1 MGGWMNYRQV
11 WWMLV
16 VGFVLAIS
24 TAGWAAN
31 SRIIVAVPDEP
42 PSLDPTTN
50 ASAAIDQILNQNVYE
65 GLVRVT
71 PTGEIEP
78 ALAESFEVAPDGQTY
93 TFHLRQGVSFHNGD
107 SFTASDVVATFE
119 RDMDSATG
127 HPHPE
132 YYTHIEQI
140 ETPDPYTVIFRM
152 SETNVGFLSLLALGD
167 SVILPEEIH
176 ADLAHHPVGT
186 GPFQFGKWV
195 VGDHL
200 RLERY
205 PDYYHEGVPL
215 LEAVTFRFIS
225 DFASALAALLAG
237 DVDVIAKVPAEIALS
252 VEGDQRFQT
261 IAGPQNLVQI
271 LAINNARSPFSDV
284 KVRQAIA
291 HALDRN
297 TIIEGTMFGY
307 GQPIGSHL
315 TPASPYYVDLTGLY
329 PYDLEQARRLLSE
342 AGHPDGFSAT
352 LTLPQNYEI
361 HVRTG
366 EIVADQLSRVG
377 INLTIELVEWGQW
390 LSRVYTNA
398 NYDLTIIGHIGKL
411 DPGAMLASY
420 GPGNESYY
428 FRRGYENPLLDSLLD
443 EGCIT
448 VNEERRAAIYAEI
461 QEIIA
466 RDVVNFFIQD
476 PYQIIIAKQE
486 ITGIELYP
494 IYLINVTSL
503 TWSS

>member
-1 MGGWMNYRQV
+1 MNYRQV

-24 TAGWAAN
+24 TAVWAAD
-31 SRIIVAVPDEP
+31 SKIVVAVPDEP

-50 ASAAIDQILNQNVYE
+50 ASAAIDQVLNQNVYE

-78 ALAESFEVAPDGQTY
+78 ALAESFEVAPDGKTY
-93 TFHLRQGVSFHNGD
+93 TFHLRRGVSFHNGD
-107 SFTASDVVATFE
+107 SFSASDVVATFE
-119 RDMDSATG
+119 RNADPATG

-132 YYTHIEQI
+132 YYAHVEQI
-140 ETPDPYTVIFRM
+140 EVPDPYTVIFRM
-152 SETNVGFLSLLALGD
+152 AETDAGFLSLLALGD
-167 SVILPEEIH
+167 SVILPEEIP

-186 GPFQFGKWV
+186 GPFQFGEWV
-195 VGDHL
+195 IGDHL

-205 PDYYHEGVPL
+205 PDYYHDGVPL

-237 DVDVIAKVPAEIALS
+237 DVDMIAKVPAEIALS

-271 LAINNARSPFSDV
+271 LAINNAREPFSNLL
-284 KVRQAIA
+284 VRQAIA

-307 GQPIGSHL
+307 GEPIGSHL
-315 TPASPYYVDLTGLY
+315 TPASPYYVDLTELY
-329 PYDLEQARRLLSE
+329 PHDLEQARRLLSE

-352 LTLPQNYEI
+352 LTLPQNYET

-366 EIVADQLSRVG
+366 EIIADQLSRVG
-377 INLTIELVEWGQW
+377 IDLKIEIVEWGQW
-390 LSRVYTNA
+390 LSRIYTDA
-398 NYDLTIIGHIGKL
+398 NYDLTVIGHIGKL
-411 DPGAMLASY
+411 DPGAMLSGY
-420 GPGNESYY
+420 GPGKENYY
-428 FRRGYENPLLDSLLD
+428 FRRGYESERLNALLD
-443 EGCIT
+443 EGRIT

-466 RDVVNFFIQD
+466 QDVVNFFIQD

-486 ITGIELYP
+486 LTGIKLYP
-494 IYLINVTSL
+494 IYLINVTSVS
-503 TWSS
+503 WSP

>member
-1 MGGWMNYRQV
+1 MNHRQML
-11 WWMLV
+11 WMLV
-16 VGFVLAIS
+16 VCFLVAVSAI
-24 TAGWAAN
+24 GWAED
-31 SRIIVAVPDEP
+31 SKIVIAVPDEP
-42 PSLDPTTN
+42 PRLDPTTN

-71 PTGEIEP
+71 PSGEIEP
-78 ALAESFEVAPDGQTY
+78 ALAESFEIAPDGKTY
-93 TFHLRQGVSFHNGD
+93 TFHLRRGVSFHNGD
-107 SFTASDVVATFE
+107 SFTSSDVVATFE
-119 RDMDSATG
+119 RDMDPATG

-132 YYTHIEQI
+132 YYAHIEQI
-140 ETPDPYTVIFRM
+140 EAPDPYTVIFRM
-152 SETNVGFLSLLALGD
+152 SETNAGFLSLLALGD
-167 SVILPEEIH
+167 SVILPKKIPE
-176 ADLAHHPVGT
+176 DLAHHPVGT

-215 LEAVTFRFIS
+215 LETITFRFIS

-237 DVDVIAKVPAEIALS
+237 DVDMITKVPAEIALS
-252 VEGDQRFQT
+252 VKDDPRFQT
-261 IAGPQNLVQI
+261 VAGPQNLVQI

-307 GQPIGSHL
+307 GEPIGSHL
-315 TPASPYYVDLTGLY
+315 TPVSQYYVDLTGLY
-329 PYDLEQARRLLSE
+329 PYDLQRARQLLAE
-342 AGHPDGFSAT
+342 AGYCDGFSAS
-352 LTLPQNYEI
+352 LALPQNYEI

-366 EIVADQLSRVG
+366 EIVADQLSRVE
-377 INLTIELVEWGQW
+377 INLTIEVVEWGQW
-390 LSRVYTNA
+390 LSRIYTDA

-411 DPGAMLASY
+411 DPGAMLAGY
-420 GPGNESYY
+420 GPGKESYY
-428 FRRGYENPLLDSLLD
+428 FRRGYENPLLNALLD
-443 EGCIT
+443 EGRIT

-476 PYQIIIAKQE
+476 PYQIVIMKRE
-486 ITGIELYP
+486 ITGFHLYP
-494 IYLINVTSL
+494 IYLINVTSVS
-503 TWSS
+503 WSS

>member
-1 MGGWMNYRQV
+1 MNYRQAL
-11 WWMLV
+11 WILV

-31 SRIIVAVPDEP
+31 SKIIVAVPDEP

-78 ALAESFEVAPDGQTY
+78 ALAESFDIAPDGKTY
-93 TFHLRQGVSFHNGD
+93 TFHLRRGVSFHNGD
-107 SFTASDVVATFE
+107 PFSASDVVATFE
-119 RDMDSATG
+119 RNANPATG

-132 YYTHIEQI
+132 YYAHIEQI

-152 SETNVGFLSLLALGD
+152 AQTDAGFLSLLALGD
-167 SVILPEEIH
+167 SVILPTKTPE
-176 ADLAHHPVGT
+176 DLAHHPIGT
-186 GPFQFGKWV
+186 GPFQFGEWV
-195 VGDHL
+195 IGEHL
-200 RLERY
+200 LLVRF
-205 PDYYHEGVPL
+205 PDYYLEGVPKL
-215 LEAVTFRFIS
+215 DEVIFRFIS
-225 DFASALAALLAG
+225 DAASALASLLAV
-237 DVDVIAKVPAEIALS
+237 DVDAIAKVPAEIALS
-252 VEGDQRFQT
+252 VEDDPRFQT
-261 IAGPQNLVQI
+261 VAGPQNLVQI
-271 LAINNARSPFSDV
+271 MAINNARSPFSNI

-307 GQPIGSHL
+307 GEPIASHL
-315 TPASPYYVDLTGLY
+315 TPVSQYYTDLTGLY
-329 PYDLEQARRLLSE
+329 PYDLQRARQLLTE
-342 AGHPDGFSAT
+342 AGYSDGFSAS
-352 LTLPQNYEI
+352 LALPQNYEI

-377 INLTIELVEWGQW
+377 IDLTIEVVEWGQW
-390 LSRVYTNA
+390 LSRIYTDA

-420 GPGNESYY
+420 GPGKESYY
-428 FRRGYENPLLDSLLD
+428 FRRGYESERLNALLD
-443 EGCIT
+443 EGRTT
-448 VNEERRAAIYAEI
+448 VVEERRAAIYAEV

-466 RDVVNFFIQD
+466 QDVVNFFIQD
-476 PYQIIIAKQE
+476 PYQIIIASQE
-486 ITGIELYP
+486 LTGIKLYP
-494 IYLINVTSL
+494 IYLINVTSVS
-503 TWSS
+503 WSP

>member
-1 MGGWMNYRQV
+1 
-11 WWMLV
+11 MLV

-24 TAGWAAN
+24 TAVWAAD
-31 SRIIVAVPDEP
+31 SKIVVAVPDEP

-50 ASAAIDQILNQNVYE
+50 ASAAIDQVLNQNVYE

-78 ALAESFEVAPDGQTY
+78 ALAESFEVAPDGKTY
-93 TFHLRQGVSFHNGD
+93 TFHLRRGVSFHNGD
-107 SFTASDVVATFE
+107 SFSASDVVATFE
-119 RDMDSATG
+119 RNADPATG

-132 YYTHIEQI
+132 YYAHIEQI
-140 ETPDPYTVIFRM
+140 EVPDPYTVIFRM
-152 SETNVGFLSLLALGD
+152 SETNAGFLSLLALGD
-167 SVILPEEIH
+167 SVILPKKTPEN
-176 ADLAHHPVGT
+176 LAHHPVGT

-271 LAINNARSPFSDV
+271 LAINNAREPFSNLL
-284 KVRQAIA
+284 VRQAIA

-307 GQPIGSHL
+307 GEPIGSHL

-342 AGHPDGFSAT
+342 AGYPDGFSAT

-390 LSRVYTNA
+390 LSRIYTNA

-428 FRRGYENPLLDSLLD
+428 FRRGYESERLNALLD
-443 EGCIT
+443 EGRIT

-486 ITGIELYP
+486 ITGLKLYP
-494 IYLINVTSL
+494 IYLINVTSVS
-503 TWSS
+503 WSS

>member
-1 MGGWMNYRQV
+1 MNYRQV
-11 WWMLV
+11 LWMLV

-24 TAGWAAN
+24 TAVWAAD
-31 SRIIVAVPDEP
+31 SKIVVAVPDEP

-50 ASAAIDQILNQNVYE
+50 ASAAIDQVLNQNVYE

-78 ALAESFEVAPDGQTY
+78 ALAESFEVAPDGKTY
-93 TFHLRQGVSFHNGD
+93 TFHLRRGVSFHNGD
-107 SFTASDVVATFE
+107 SFSASDVVATFE
-119 RDMDSATG
+119 RNADPATG

-132 YYTHIEQI
+132 YYAHIEQI
-140 ETPDPYTVIFRM
+140 EVPDPYTVIFRM
-152 SETNVGFLSLLALGD
+152 TETDAGFLSLLALGD
-167 SVILPEEIH
+167 SVILPEEIP

-186 GPFQFGKWV
+186 GPFQFGEWV
-195 VGDHL
+195 IGDHL

-205 PDYYHEGVPL
+205 PDYYHDGVPL

-237 DVDVIAKVPAEIALS
+237 DVDMIAKVPAEIALS

-271 LAINNARSPFSDV
+271 LAINNAREPFSNLL
-284 KVRQAIA
+284 VRQAIA

-307 GQPIGSHL
+307 GEPIGSHL
-315 TPASPYYVDLTGLY
+315 TPASPYYVDLTELY
-329 PYDLEQARRLLSE
+329 PHDLEQARRLLSE

-352 LTLPQNYEI
+352 LTLPQNYET

-366 EIVADQLSRVG
+366 EIIADQLSRVG
-377 INLTIELVEWGQW
+377 IDLKIEIVEWGQW
-390 LSRVYTNA
+390 LSRIYTDA
-398 NYDLTIIGHIGKL
+398 NYDLTVIGHIGKL
-411 DPGAMLASY
+411 DPGAMLSGY
-420 GPGNESYY
+420 GPGKENYY
-428 FRRGYENPLLDSLLD
+428 FRRGYESERLNALLD
-443 EGCIT
+443 EGRIT

-466 RDVVNFFIQD
+466 QDVVNFFIQD

-486 ITGIELYP
+486 LTGIKLYP
-494 IYLINVTSL
+494 IYLINVTSVS
-503 TWSS
+503 WSP

>member
-1 MGGWMNYRQV
+1 MGGYMNYRN
-11 WWMLV
+11 LLSL
-16 VGFVLAIS
+16 LAIS
-24 TAGWAAN
+24 LVLLVSASGWAAD

-71 PTGEIEP
+71 SSGEIEP
-78 ALAESFEVAPDGQTY
+78 ALAESFEVAPDGKTY

-107 SFTASDVVATFE
+107 SFSASDVIATFE
-119 RDMDSATG
+119 RDMDPATG

-132 YYTHIEQI
+132 YYAHIEQI
-140 ETPDPYTVIFRM
+140 QVPDLYTVIFRM
-152 SETNVGFLSLLALGD
+152 SETNAGFLSLLALGD
-167 SVILPEEIH
+167 SVILPEEIP
-176 ADLAHHPVGT
+176 ANLAHYPVGT
-186 GPFQFGKWV
+186 GPFQFGEWV

-205 PDYYHEGVPL
+205 ADYYHEGVPL

-271 LAINNARSPFSDV
+271 MAINNAREPLSNLQ
-284 KVRQAIA
+284 VRQAIA
-291 HALDRN
+291 HALDRD

-307 GQPIGSHL
+307 GIPIGSHL

-329 PYDLEQARRLLSE
+329 PYDPEQARRLLVD
-342 AGHPDGFSAT
+342 AGFPNGFSAT

-366 EIVADQLSRVG
+366 EIIADQLSRVG
-377 INLTIELVEWGQW
+377 IELKIESVEWGQW
-390 LSRVYTNA
+390 LSRVYTDA
-398 NYDLTIIGHIGKL
+398 NYDLTVIGHIGKL
-411 DPGAMLASY
+411 DPGAMLSGY
-420 GPGNESYY
+420 GAGNENYY
-428 FRRGYENPLLDSLLD
+428 FRRGYESERLNALLD
-443 EGCIT
+443 GGRTT
-448 VNEERRAAIYAEI
+448 VDEERRAAIYAEV

-476 PYQIIIAKQE
+476 PYQIVILKQE
-486 ITGIELYP
+486 ITGFHLYP
-494 IYLINVTSL
+494 IYLINMTSVS
-503 TWSS
+503 WSS

>member
-1 MGGWMNYRQV
+1 MNYRQV

-24 TAGWAAN
+24 TAVWAAD
-31 SRIIVAVPDEP
+31 SKIVVAVPDEP

-50 ASAAIDQILNQNVYE
+50 ASAAIDQVLNQNVYE

-78 ALAESFEVAPDGQTY
+78 ALAESFEVAPDGKTY
-93 TFHLRQGVSFHNGD
+93 TFHLRRGVSFHNGD
-107 SFTASDVVATFE
+107 SFSASDVVATFE
-119 RDMDSATG
+119 RNADPATG

-132 YYTHIEQI
+132 YYAYIEQI
-140 ETPDPYTVIFRM
+140 EVPDPYTVIFRM
-152 SETNVGFLSLLALGD
+152 SETNAGFLSLLALGD
-167 SVILPEEIH
+167 SVILPKKTPEN
-176 ADLAHHPVGT
+176 LAHHPVGT

-237 DVDVIAKVPAEIALS
+237 DVDMIAKVPAEIALS

-271 LAINNARSPFSDV
+271 LAINNAREPFSNLL
-284 KVRQAIA
+284 VRQAIA

-307 GQPIGSHL
+307 GIPIASHL
-315 TPASPYYVDLTGLY
+315 TPASPYYVDLTKLY
-329 PYDLEQARRLLSE
+329 PHDLEQARRLLSE

-352 LTLPQNYEI
+352 LTLPQNYET

-366 EIVADQLSRVG
+366 EIIADQLSRVG
-377 INLTIELVEWGQW
+377 IDLKIEIVEWGQW
-390 LSRVYTNA
+390 LSRIYTDA
-398 NYDLTIIGHIGKL
+398 NYDLTVIGHIGKL
-411 DPGAMLASY
+411 DPGAMLSGY
-420 GPGNESYY
+420 GPGKENYY
-428 FRRGYENPLLDSLLD
+428 FRRGYESERLNALLD
-443 EGCIT
+443 EGRIT

-466 RDVVNFFIQD
+466 QDVVNFFIQD

-486 ITGIELYP
+486 LTGIKLYP
-494 IYLINVTSL
+494 IYLINVTSVS
-503 TWSS
+503 WSP